1 MSWPVSSS
9 CSHLSSTSGRWEKSQ
24 VCRVLNGLYFSS
36 EANIYIN
43 HSQGLI
49 QLLPMNCMEL
59 LHAYEWCQSCTQQLE
74 ILLQFY
80 YITHQLRLY
89 RVCLIQWQS
98 CINCIHLSDTMRSAD
113 SSVFLHLSPLIF
125 VLVQEAKKLSWHYM
139 NKFLGFTFSHFVTIS
154 ISLERFWWMTP
165 PPLSQCMTYY
175 HSVWCILMCI
185 KCLLFMLRNQ
195 PTFQSL

>member
-9 CSHLSSTSGRWEKSQ
+9 CSHSSSTSGRWEKSQ

-59 LHAYEWCQSCTQQLE
+59 LHVYEWCQSCTQQLE

-98 CINCIHLSDTMRSAD
+98 CINCIHLSDPMRSAD
-113 SSVFLHLSPLIF
+113 KLCISTPITSHHL
-125 VLVQEAKKLSWHYM
+125 
-139 NKFLGFTFSHFVTIS
+139 
-154 ISLERFWWMTP
+154 FWFR
-165 PPLSQCMTYY
+165 
-175 HSVWCILMCI
+175 
-185 KCLLFMLRNQ
+185 KLRNYHGI
-195 PTFQSL
+195 TWISF